1 MQSENGEGKKI
12 EGGVGVYS
20 QILTFLA
27 GPRSCIGYK
36 VRRVLSRVRV
46 SLLTRWVPAQ
56 FAVLELKAIL
66 SVLIDNF
73 EFSLRDPDFEVEHR
87 SIIVTRPLVVG
98 EEDDGNKM
106 PLRVRLAKPDDE

>member
-1 MQSENGEGKKI
+1 M
-12 EGGVGVYS
+12 
-20 QILTFLA
+20 
-27 GPRSCIGYK
+27 RS
-36 VRRVLSRVRV
+36 L
-46 SLLTRWVPAQ
+46 Q

-98 EEDDGNKM
+98 EETDGNKM
-106 PLRVRLAKPDDE
+106 PLRVRLAKRDEE